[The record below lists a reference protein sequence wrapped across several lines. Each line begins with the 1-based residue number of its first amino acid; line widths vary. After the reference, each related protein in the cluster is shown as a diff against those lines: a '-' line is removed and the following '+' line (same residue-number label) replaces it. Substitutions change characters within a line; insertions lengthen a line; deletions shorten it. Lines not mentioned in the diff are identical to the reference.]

1 MSLRI
6 SVAIMTAALAIGTGT
21 AANGS
26 RAAPE
31 AESCDAQPVVEQF
44 FAALNAGDLVRLD
57 ALFGREDEGWKWY
70 SISDR
75 IGQRLG
81 YLESMNRSTLRAYFA
96 SRIAR
101 HEQFRLLRIDEG
113 GSGNFGIVVER
124 RADDLRGG
132 EWVQRH
138 GKGWVSCTTRKINV
152 WSLGGAPPPRT
163 FGPCP
168 QGTLPLARADLPAAS
183 RAVLRFVR
191 DVYSEM
197 SPALDITGARVTRAA
212 LAPGNVLGY
221 AARVKC
227 GRTIQSRTAVV
238 ALRLPRVTPEHRGRP
253 AFYASRTRAGWLVWR
268 LVP

>member
-1 MSLRI
+1 MSLRF
-6 SVAIMTAALAIGTGT
+6 SVAIATAALTLGAGW

-26 RAAPE
+26 RAAPA
-31 AESCDAQPVVEQF
+31 AESCDARPVVEQF
-44 FAALNAGDLVRLD
+44 FAALKAGDLARLD
-57 ALFGREDEGWKWY
+57 ELFGREDEGWRWY
-70 SISDR
+70 SIADR
-75 IGQRLG
+75 AGQRLG
-81 YLESMNRSTLRAYFA
+81 YADSMNRSSLRAYFT

-101 HEQFRLLRIDEG
+101 HEQFRLLRIDEN

-124 RADDLRGG
+124 RADDLREGR
-132 EWVQRH
+132 WVERH

-152 WSLGGAPPPRT
+152 WTLGGAPPPST

-168 QGTLPLARADLPAAS
+168 QGVLPLARTDLLRAS
-183 RAVLRFVR
+183 ETVLRFVR

-227 GRTIQSRTAVV
+227 GRAIQSRTAVV
-238 ALRLPRVTPEHRGRP
+238 EVKLPRVTRASRSVL